1 MRDMYLEFNN
11 QQITLTDEQKKIIL
25 SMFPDKTNIKT
36 AFNRLKIG
44 DYYYSILNNHI
55 VKKKE
60 ENTIEN
66 YIDYCTANYCVDE
79 ALLKER
85 NKQEILNR
93 LLWRFSLECDWDD
106 KVWNDTSIDKWY
118 IERSYLYDVHWKI
131 QQTRHYKD
139 PLTVYFLSKKVA
151 QQALEEIVIPF
162 EKEWLGVCNLL
173 NESK

>member
-79 ALLKER
+79 ALLKE
-85 NKQEILNR
+85 
-93 LLWRFSLECDWDD
+93 
-106 KVWNDTSIDKWY
+106 
-118 IERSYLYDVHWKI
+118 
-131 QQTRHYKD
+131 
-139 PLTVYFLSKKVA
+139 
-151 QQALEEIVIPF
+151 
-162 EKEWLGVCNLL
+162 
-173 NESK
+173 